1 MYLSLYSP
9 TVSVSKEGNTENTI
23 RGYLMPTL
31 FLKKN
36 DEIRNRDKRGEY
48 SVAL

>member
-1 MYLSLYSP
+1 MYLSPYSP
-9 TVSVSKEGNTENTI
+9 TVSVSKEGNTENKI

-31 FLKKN
+31 LLKKN

-48 SVAL
+48 SFSL